1 MDQIRGRLEF
11 VHAEIESLT
20 FTPAEKDPTA
30 SLVLSADFSPEIA
43 AVMKC
48 RETFYSPEDKPYFGP
63 TRVDL
68 GDKKLRDIELT
79 LPMADNIGQWD
90 TYVPESI
97 GTFKVDRD
105 AEDAPVLRLH
115 MRVRIQGRYE
125 ELAAFLRATNKDS
138 FTFSIRSRQTEFDWS
153 GSSGG
158 TALEMGGAGS
168 KVAGKAEGN
177 GPLFQQPEL
186 APCMCCDADVPR
198 NEDGMHMQDGVL
210 MPCPRPVPPSDVE
223 AAETKPEPSP
233 GPVLASRL
241 DMGQR
246 KKREQRPRPTADQID
261 EANGLHDEQPVETV
275 Q

>member
-20 FTPAEKDPTA
+20 FVPAERDPTA

-48 RETFYSPEDKPYFGP
+48 RETFYSPEEKPYFGP

-79 LPMADNIGQWD
+79 LPMADNEGQWD

-153 GSSGG
+153 GATSG
-158 TALEMGGAGS
+158 TQVEMGGAAGS

-186 APCMCCDADVPR
+186 APCGFCDREIPR
-198 NEDGMHMQDGVL
+198 NEDGLHLADGGPF
-210 MPCPRPVPPSDVE
+210 PCPRPVPPSEVDDP
-223 AAETKPEPSP
+223 TTSKP
-233 GPVLASRL
+233 GPVLASRN
-241 DMGQR
+241 DMGIR
-246 KKREQRPRPTADQID
+246 KPKLRTPRPSAEAID
-261 EANGLHDEQPVETV
+261 ANNGLSDEQPVFPV
-275 Q
+275 N